1 MISKSSLIF
10 RMTCFVAAVRVECT
24 VTFSR
29 SNLTVAFKKGIMKT
43 PFHLS
48 ALRVFAWRERFG

>member
-10 RMTCFVAAVRVECT
+10 RMICFIAAVRVECT

-29 SNLTVAFKKGIMKT
+29 SNLTVAFKKGVMKT

-48 ALRVFAWRERFG
+48 AFREFALR

>member
-10 RMTCFVAAVRVECT
+10 RMTCSVAAIRAECT

-29 SNLTVAFKKGIMKT
+29 SNMTVALKDGIMKT
-43 PFHLS
+43 PFHLP
-48 ALRVFAWRERFG
+48 AFREFAWR

>member
-1 MISKSSLIF
+1 MIGKSSFIF
-10 RMTCFVAAVRVECT
+10 RMTCFIAATRVECT

-29 SNLTVAFKKGIMKT
+29 SNLTVALKKGIMRT

-48 ALRVFAWRERFG
+48 AFREFAWR

>member
-10 RMTCFVAAVRVECT
+10 RMTCFIAAIRVECT

-29 SNLTVAFKKGIMKT
+29 SNLTVALRDGIMET

-48 ALRVFAWRERFG
+48 AFGEFAWRSMFG

>member
-29 SNLTVAFKKGIMKT
+29 SYLTVPFKKGIMKT

-48 ALRVFAWRERFG
+48 AFREFAWRSSFG

>member
-1 MISKSSLIF
+1 MISKNSLIF
-10 RMTCFVAAVRVECT
+10 RMTCFIAAIRVECT

-29 SNLTVAFKKGIMKT
+29 SNLTVALKKGIMKT

-48 ALRVFAWRERFG
+48 GFCEFAWR

>member
-10 RMTCFVAAVRVECT
+10 RITCFIPAIRVECT

-29 SNLTVAFKKGIMKT
+29 SNLTVALKEGIMKT
-43 PFHLS
+43 LFHLS
-48 ALRVFAWRERFG
+48 TFREFARR